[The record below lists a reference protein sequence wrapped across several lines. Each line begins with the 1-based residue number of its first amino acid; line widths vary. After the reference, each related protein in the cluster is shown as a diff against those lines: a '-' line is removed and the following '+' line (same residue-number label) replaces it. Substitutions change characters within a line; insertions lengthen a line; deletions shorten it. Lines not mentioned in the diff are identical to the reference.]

1 MSTILK
7 ALRRLEQDR
16 DRQNELDPRS
26 SLFERWPS
34 SERKGG
40 SGRLAIGIALVA
52 AGALGF
58 YALHRSGWTTPT
70 GRSGEPESSAMA
82 AAHATPDTASQ
93 VTPTLR
99 VELSPAAPSP
109 TKPGATKPAAT
120 KPGATRPAVLVESL
134 ARDSTTREAKRID
147 KRVEEASREPS
158 APVVASVSE
167 PPVVAAAPQAAS
179 VSAPPLSEVDVAPTP
194 EPALEP
200 PAPEAPP
207 NVPRRKLPDLIVKRT
222 VWHPNPSR
230 RIAVLQ
236 LADDPTSLELREGDA
251 IGSLVLVE
259 IKPAGVTFLH
269 EGVEVRRRVGSSW

>member
-16 DRQNELDPRS
+16 ERQNEFDPRS
-26 SLFERWPS
+26 SLFERVPS
-34 SERKGG
+34 SERKGA

-58 YALHRSGWTTPT
+58 YALHRSGWTTPA
-70 GRSGEPESSAMA
+70 GRTAEPASSATA
-82 AAHATPDTASQ
+82 AAHATRDGSSQ
-93 VTPTLR
+93 VTPMLR
-99 VELSPAAPSP
+99 VELPPAAPSP
-109 TKPGATKPAAT
+109 TRA
-120 KPGATRPAVLVESL
+120 AVLVEIP
-134 ARDSTTREAKRID
+134 ARDSTTREANRID
-147 KRVEEASREPS
+147 ERVKEASREPS

-167 PPVVAAAPQAAS
+167 PPVVAAASEAAS

-200 PAPEAPP
+200 PAPEATPS
-207 NVPRRKLPDLIVKRT
+207 VPRHTLPDLIVKRT
-222 VWHPNPSR
+222 VWHPQPSR

-251 IGSLVLVE
+251 IGPMVLVE
-259 IKPAGVTFLH
+259 IEPTGVTFLH

>member
-7 ALRRLEQDR
+7 ALRRLEEDR
-16 DRQNELDPRS
+16 ERQNELDPRS

-70 GRSGEPESSAMA
+70 GRSGEPASSAMA

-109 TKPGATKPAAT
+109 TKP
-120 KPGATRPAVLVESL
+120 AVLVESL

-158 APVVASVSE
+158 APVMASVSE
-167 PPVVAAAPQAAS
+167 PPVVAATPQAAS